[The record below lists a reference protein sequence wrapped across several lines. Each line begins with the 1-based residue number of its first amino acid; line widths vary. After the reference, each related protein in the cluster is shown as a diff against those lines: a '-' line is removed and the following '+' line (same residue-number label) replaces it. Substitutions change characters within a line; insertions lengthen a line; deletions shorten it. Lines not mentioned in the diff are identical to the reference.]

1 MWLKGAMGNN
11 GYTLVELMTVLVL
24 AGLGVAIAAPPLA
37 STYERTASRTARDQF
52 VSTHSLARSM
62 AVRYGRVAELHID
75 ASGARFW
82 VEVDTSS
89 IGGMNARVGV
99 TKDLNAAKVLLTSDR
114 SMLCFDVRGLPTTR
128 GACEA
133 ADATL
138 TFSVEGKADT
148 VKITALGK
156 VLR

>member
-1 MWLKGAMGNN
+1 MGNN

-24 AGLGVAIAAPPLA
+24 AGLAGAIAGPPLA
-37 STYERTASRTARDQF
+37 STYERTATRAARDQF

-75 ASGARFW
+75 AAGARFW

-99 TKDLNAAKVLLTSDR
+99 RKDLSAAKVLLTSDR
-114 SMLCFDVRGLPTTR
+114 SMLCFDVRGLPTAR

-138 TFSVEGKADT
+138 IFSVEGKADT
-148 VKITALGK
+148 VKISALGK

>member
-1 MWLKGAMGNN
+1 MGNK
-11 GYTLVELMTVLVL
+11 GYTLVELVTVVVL
-24 AGLGVAIAAPPLA
+24 AGLGAAIAASPLA
-37 STYERTASRTARDQF
+37 STYERMATRTGRDQF
-52 VSTHSLARSM
+52 VTTHSLARSM

-75 ASGARFW
+75 AAGARFW

-99 TKDLNAAKVLLTSDR
+99 TKDLSAAKVLLTSDR
-114 SMLCFDVRGLPTTR
+114 SILCFDIRGLPTTR

-148 VKITALGK
+148 VKISALGK

>member
-1 MWLKGAMGNN
+1 MGNK
-11 GYTLVELMTVLVL
+11 GYSLLELITVLVL
-24 AGLGVAIAAPPLA
+24 TGLAAAIATPPLA
-37 STYERTASRTARDQF
+37 STYKRTATRTARDQF
-52 VSTHSLARSM
+52 VSAHSLARSM
-62 AVRYGRVAELHID
+62 AVRYGRVAELRID
-75 ASGARFW
+75 AANTRFW

-114 SMLCFDVRGLPTTR
+114 SILCFDVRGLPTTR

-133 ADATL
+133 ADATII
-138 TFSVEGKADT
+138 FSVEGKADT

>member
-1 MWLKGAMGNN
+1 
-11 GYTLVELMTVLVL
+11 MTVLVL
-24 AGLGVAIAAPPLA
+24 AGLAGAIATPPLA
-37 STYERTASRTARDQF
+37 STHKRTATRAARDQF
-52 VSTHSLARSM
+52 VSTHSLAGSM
-62 AVRYGRVAELHID
+62 ALRYGRVAELHID
-75 ASGARFW
+75 AAGARVW

-99 TKDLNAAKVLLTSDR
+99 TKDLNEAKVLLTSDR
-114 SMLCFDVRGLPTTR
+114 YMLCFDVRGLPTTR

-133 ADATL
+133 ADATII
-138 TFSVEGKADT
+138 FSVQGKADT